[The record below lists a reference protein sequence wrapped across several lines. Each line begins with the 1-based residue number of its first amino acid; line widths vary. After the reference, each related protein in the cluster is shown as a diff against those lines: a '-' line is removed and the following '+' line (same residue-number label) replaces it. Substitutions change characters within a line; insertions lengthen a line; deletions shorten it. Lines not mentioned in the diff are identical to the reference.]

1 MTDKPTRDRI
11 VEAAD
16 LLFYHQGFEQ
26 TSFTHIAEAVGI
38 TRGNFYHHFKS
49 KDEILDAV
57 IGARLAAT
65 TGMLVRW
72 EEEGGHPRGRL
83 LCFVGMLVGNRDKI
97 VQYGCPVGTLCTEMA
112 KLRHPSRDGANQLFV
127 LFRTWLRRQ
136 FAGKGRRCGRTGHAF
151 AGPQPGRGH
160 AGQCLPGRRVYS
172 QGSRRDARLVER
184 SGSMFVITLRFSRN
198 KSEAPRLMDA
208 HTAWLRQGMADGV
221 FLLAGRLQPNAGGA
235 IIAHNMSLADVRE
248 RVARDPFVAEGVVE
262 ADILEITPSLTDE
275 RLAFLKDG
283 PAA

>member
-1 MTDKPTRDRI
+1 
-11 VEAAD
+11 
-16 LLFYHQGFEQ
+16 
-26 TSFTHIAEAVGI
+26 
-38 TRGNFYHHFKS
+38 
-49 KDEILDAV
+49 
-57 IGARLAAT
+57 
-65 TGMLVRW
+65 
-72 EEEGGHPRGRL
+72 
-83 LCFVGMLVGNRDKI
+83 
-97 VQYGCPVGTLCTEMA
+97 
-112 KLRHPSRDGANQLFV
+112 
-127 LFRTWLRRQ
+127 
-136 FAGKGRRCGRTGHAF
+136 
-151 AGPQPGRGH
+151 
-160 AGQCLPGRRVYS
+160 
-172 QGSRRDARLVER
+172 
-184 SGSMFVITLRFSRN
+184 MFVITLRFSRN